1 MRVGCE
7 LVFVGLQRAK
17 GGWGVT
23 YRRRCLL
30 PIVGVVAAL
39 SLLFLAGPIVAPASA
54 ASATPAP
61 SVLYFVHL
69 GDIWRYDVGLGVV
82 EVVEPAD
89 GRCIGH
95 LSWSADGTA
104 LAWEEKTFDDGRELS
119 RVFFRRQSSTPS
131 GQAQVADLSDA
142 TSPAVSPDGRYLLY
156 EKGDGGAPSLAFFD
170 SEGGPVPSPLAGA
183 RNGAWARSSDGDS
196 LLVAFDREDGSPS
209 GQGSAGLGFY
219 LLDFVTGRES
229 QRTVTGAET
238 AGIQRGRWAPL
249 ADPLGTT
256 YLVTRFATSGRTEI
270 LRTGDTVAATPAD
283 PKPILDVTNVAF
295 FDYRWLQTIDG
306 SGLPYVEVVPMAGG
320 RSDIYEVKDASD
332 GTAAGLALLDASF
345 GWNASFPSV
354 GPFSDLGVGQSYFQA
369 AALLWAQRVVSGF
382 PDGGFHSEEPVKRA
396 QFAKMLAGAV
406 GLEVYRGLPKPPF
419 PDVGENVAELYP
431 SEFVSAASGSRLV
444 RGYADGLF
452 RPWGNISRAQMIT
465 MVVRAARAYLPQGL
479 SEPPDGWIGQTWGYT
494 DPAHG
499 YAVHL
504 AEYAGLLDGI
514 DLQSWDPAKPAQRGE
529 VAQLLVDLQR
539 LRSPLAD
546 VDHPPAYSMGAGGL
560 RPGVEPAPGA
570 KQSIGNIV
578 FDGDSLTAGSTATDP
593 YPSQVMRVF
602 HPEVYWV
609 NLGIGGQKL
618 SDMLANAPAKVD
630 PLYQAKLGRN
640 VVVIWG
646 GTNDMRHW
654 NHSPAAVYEHLRQY
668 CLGRRTQGYTVVVMT
683 LLPRTDTGYPESF
696 ESNRQQVNAMI
707 RRGWTGFA
715 DALVDVGSDPF
726 IGLAGREIDPRFYS
740 PDRVHLNNGGLAV
753 VAGQVHKLLQRVDAL
768 ANAGS

>member
-1 MRVGCE
+1 MFG
-7 LVFVGLQRAK
+7 GLQRAK
-17 GGWGVT
+17 GGWGMT
-23 YRRRCLL
+23 YRRRYLL
-30 PIVGVVAAL
+30 PIVGVLVAL
-39 SLLFLAGPIVAPASA
+39 SLLLLAGPIVAPASA
-54 ASATPAP
+54 APVTPAP

-104 LAWEEKTFDDGRELS
+104 LAWEEKTSVDGGERS
-119 RVFFRRQSSTPS
+119 RVFFRRQSSAP
-131 GQAQVADLSDA
+131 GGPAHVVDFSDA
-142 TSPAVSPDGRYLLY
+142 SSPAVSPDGRYLLY
-156 EKGDGGAPSLAFFD
+156 EKGGGDAPSLVFFD
-170 SEGGPVPSPLAGA
+170 SAGGPVPSPLAGA

-219 LLDFVTGRES
+219 LLDFVTGREA
-229 QRTVTGAET
+229 QRTVTGGET

-256 YLVTRFATSGRTEI
+256 YLVTRFAASGRTEI
-270 LRTGDTVAATPAD
+270 LRTGDAVPAAPAIPVD
-283 PKPILDVTNVAF
+283 PKPILDVTNTAL

-306 SGLPYVEVVPMAGG
+306 LGLPYAEVVPMAGG

-332 GTAAGLALLDASF
+332 GTTAGLALLDASF
-345 GWNASFPSV
+345 GWNASFPAVS
-354 GPFSDLGVGQSYFQA
+354 PFSDLGVGQRYFQA
-369 AALLWAQRVVSGF
+369 AALLWAQRVVTGF
-382 PDGGFHSEEPVKRA
+382 PDGGFHPEEPVKRA

-406 GLEVYRGLPKPPF
+406 GLAVYRGLPKPPF
-419 PDVGENVAELYP
+419 PDVGEDVAELYP
-431 SEFVSAASGSRLV
+431 SGFVSAAFGSKLV

-452 RPWGNISRAQMIT
+452 RPWGDISRAQMIT
-465 MVVRAARAYLPQGL
+465 MVVRAARTHLPQGL
-479 SEPPDGWIGQTWGYT
+479 SDPPEGWTGETRSYS
-494 DPAHG
+494 DPVHG
-499 YAVHL
+499 NAVRL
-504 AEYAGLLDGI
+504 AEYTGLLDGI
-514 DLQSWDPAKPAQRGE
+514 DLTGWDPAKPAQRGE
-529 VAQLLVDLQR
+529 VAQLLLDLQR

-570 KQSIGNIV
+570 KQAIGNIV

-630 PLYQAKLGRN
+630 PLFQAKLGRN

-654 NHSPAAVYEHLRQY
+654 NHTPAAVYEHLQQY
-668 CLGRRTQGYTVVVMT
+668 CLDRRKQGYTVVVMT
-683 LLPRTDTGYPESF
+683 LLPRTDTGYPERF
-696 ESNRQQVNAMI
+696 ESDRQQVNAMI
-707 RRGWTGFA
+707 RRGWIGFA

-740 PDRVHLNNGGLAV
+740 PDRVHLNNGGLAI